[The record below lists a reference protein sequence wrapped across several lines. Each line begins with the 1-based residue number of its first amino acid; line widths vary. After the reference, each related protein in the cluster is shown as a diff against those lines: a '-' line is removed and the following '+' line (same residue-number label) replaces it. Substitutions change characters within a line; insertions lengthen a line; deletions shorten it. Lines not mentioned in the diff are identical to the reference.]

1 MSMNAF
7 DSLSKQFSKLNL
19 EKIQDYAKN
28 LRYPLEASARTVLYF
43 LPALSTQTFLGRSK
57 DPKFKEYKN
66 KFSLPQY
73 LMEVKKL
80 YEQDSENIRL
90 QKYLPPERM
99 IPNLVDYA
107 SLNLKNALD
116 LINVKERIEKKKTQ
130 ILDDGIS
137 LDDFPPYYLQ
147 SFHYQNDGYLSAD
160 SAKLYDH
167 QVETVFTGTAEAMRR
182 HGIKALQ
189 ELNGYHFP
197 TDDKLK
203 ILDIACGTGAFTYEL
218 KRHFPMS
225 KVTGLDLSPW
235 YLKEAKNLH
244 PQAGIEWVFGK
255 AEKLPFEDSS
265 FDIVSSVFLF
275 HELPEE
281 IREKAA
287 QEMLR
292 VLKKGGAIVHIDSL
306 QKDDVPDLN
315 SSLEIFPHLYHE
327 PYYQNYISQKTENLF
342 EGLGLENPQKD
353 FAFYSKIVSGKK
365 A

>member
-1 MSMNAF
+1 M
-7 DSLSKQFSKLNL
+7 L
-19 EKIQDYAKN
+19 
-28 LRYPLEASARTVLYF
+28 
-43 LPALSTQTFLGRSK
+43 
-57 DPKFKEYKN
+57 
-66 KFSLPQY
+66 
-73 LMEVKKL
+73 
-80 YEQDSENIRL
+80 
-90 QKYLPPERM
+90 
-99 IPNLVDYA
+99 PNLVDYA

-116 LINVKERIEKKKTQ
+116 LINVKERIEKNKTQ

-189 ELNGYHFP
+189 ELNGHHFP
-197 TDDKLK
+197 TDEKLK
-203 ILDIACGTGAFTYEL
+203 ILDIGCGTGAFTYEL

-235 YLKEAKNLH
+235 YLKEAKNQR

-255 AEKLPFEDSS
+255 SEKLPFEDNS

-292 VLKKGGAIVHIDSL
+292 VLKKGGALVHIDSL
-306 QKDDVPDLN
+306 QKDDVPELN

-342 EGLGLENPQKD
+342 AGLGLESPQKD

>member
-1 MSMNAF
+1 MNGLE
-7 DSLSKQFSKLNL
+7 SLTKQFSKINL
-19 EKIQDYAKN
+19 EKVQDYAKN
-28 LRYPLEASARTVLYF
+28 LRYPLEASARTALYF

-66 KFSLPQY
+66 KFSLVNY
-73 LMEVKKL
+73 FKEVKKL
-80 YEQDSENIRL
+80 YEQDAENIKLKR
-90 QKYLPPERM
+90 YLAPERM
-99 IPNLVDYA
+99 LPNLKDYT
-107 SLNLKNALD
+107 SLNFKNALE
-116 LINVKERIEKKKTQ
+116 LFNVKERIQKKKTK
-130 ILDDGIS
+130 IIDDKIS
-137 LDDFPPYYLQ
+137 LDDFPSYYLE
-147 SFHYQNDGYLSAD
+147 SFHHQNDGYLSED

-182 HGIKALQ
+182 HGIKALH
-189 ELNGYHFP
+189 ELNSHHFP
-197 TDDKLK
+197 NDEKLK
-203 ILDIACGTGAFTYEL
+203 ILDIGCGTGAFAYEL

-235 YLKEAKNLH
+235 YLKEAEIQH
-244 PQAGIEWVFGK
+244 PEAGIEWVFGK
-255 AEKLPFEDSS
+255 AEKLPFEDNS

-281 IREKAA
+281 IRAKAA

-292 VLKKGGAIVHIDSL
+292 VLKKGGSLVHIDSL
-306 QKDDVPDLN
+306 QNNDVPHLD

-327 PYYQNYISQKTENLF
+327 PYYTNYISQKTEKLF
-342 EGLGLENPQKD
+342 EDMGLQNPQKD